1 MRAMRREKV
10 GRGGAL
16 SLRAAWIEALSVALM
31 CTALAVIAAFFSARG
46 AAASRAPSSRAPHVR
61 ETADEGYG
69 VIIERGLAMKTRDG
83 VTLRADVYRP
93 KADGKFP
100 VLLTRTPYDKTGALG
115 ICMRAAAAGYACV
128 AQDVRGRFS
137 SDGEWYP
144 FAHESEDGYDTVE
157 WLAHQPW
164 STGMIGMFGAS
175 YVGATQMLAAITKP
189 PHLAGLFATV
199 TASDYHENW
208 VYQGGAFEQWFNES
222 WTTRLAKDTMSR
234 QVNNRDKTLDWVNAF
249 PLDDYRVLDPGD
261 AKALAPYFHDW
272 LAHPNYDDYWKK
284 WSIEANYANI
294 QIPVYHI
301 GAWYDVFLGGT
312 LRNYAGL
319 KAKAGTEF
327 ARQQQRL
334 IVEVGGHAGSAEKVG
349 DVDFGAA
356 SVWDQ
361 TGLML
366 RWYDFLFKN
375 VMNGMEKEK
384 PVRVFAMGT
393 NEWRDF
399 DAWPPS
405 SAQTERMYL
414 HSTGKANSSAGA
426 GSLSTTA
433 PGATETA
440 DSYLYDQAN
449 PVQTRGGP
457 LCCSQDLLLPGP
469 KEQSDI
475 EKRTDVLVYSTEPLA
490 QDLDVTG
497 PVTVELYVKSS
508 AVDTDFTAKLVDVH
522 PDGYAQNMT
531 DGIVR
536 MRYRDS
542 REKPELMKPGQI
554 YKITVDLWATSNVFL
569 AGHRLR
575 LEVSSSNYPRFDRNL
590 NTGDPDI
597 AHAVKKATATNA
609 ILHDA
614 AHPSALVISVM
625 PASPHQ

>member
-1 MRAMRREKV
+1 MRV
-10 GRGGAL
+10 
-16 SLRAAWIEALSVALM
+16 RAGWIAALSVALI
-31 CTALAVIAAFFSARG
+31 CAALAG
-46 AAASRAPSSRAPHVR
+46 AALVTPRVSRA
-61 ETADEGYG
+61 DESYG

-93 KADGKFP
+93 KAEGKFP

-128 AQDVRGRFS
+128 AQDVRGRFT

-157 WLAHQPW
+157 WLSHQPW

-175 YVGATQMLAAITKP
+175 YVGATQMLAAISKP
-189 PHLAGLFATV
+189 SHLAGLFATV

-234 QVNNRDKTLDWVNAF
+234 QVNAREKTLDWVNAL

-294 QIPVYHI
+294 QIPAYHI

-319 KAKAGTEF
+319 KANAGTEF

-334 IVEVGGHAGSAEKVG
+334 IIETGGHAGSGEKVG

-384 PVRVFAMGT
+384 PVRVFTMGT

-399 DAWPPS
+399 DAWPPPG
-405 SAQTERMYL
+405 AQTQRMYL
-414 HSTGKANSSAGA
+414 HSAGKANSSAGA

-433 PGATETA
+433 PGPTETA
-440 DSYLYDQAN
+440 DSYLYDPAN
-449 PVQTRGGP
+449 PVPTRGGP
-457 LCCSQDLLLPGP
+457 LCCSQDLLLPGA
-469 KEQSDI
+469 KEQGDI
-475 EKRTDVLVYSTEPLA
+475 EKRNDVLVYSTEPLG
-490 QDLDVTG
+490 QDMDVTG
-497 PVTVELYVKSS
+497 PVTVELYVRSS

-542 REKPELMKPGQI
+542 RDKPELMKPGQI

-575 LEVSSSNYPRFDRNL
+575 LEVSSSNFPRFDHNM
-590 NTGDPDI
+590 NTGDADI
-597 AHAVKKATATNA
+597 AHATKKVPATNT

-614 AHPSALVISVM
+614 AHPSALVISVV
-625 PASPHQ
+625 PASPR